1 MAHARGDHIAAPAPA
16 MTRVASSKAVGE
28 RLYTASVGDLSR
40 TSSRRSSVLHASGS
54 APALGVALTPD
65 GKPYRYAPPPRT
77 PITPMTKKEQL
88 ASSTRLSSRPSTSHE
103 PVALPD
109 ASASTQKLKSL
120 PGGKAFGFGASTR
133 DVANK
138 LFVSQHH
145 TMSLMYGMQSP
156 GPTKY
161 SLPPSVGGKQP
172 DGNKPDPP
180 VWSMGN
186 CERFLYGYGK
196 PETKGIPPGRAGG
209 MRPGP
214 ADYDPERPA
223 CVEEAVGPER
233 GGRTIKQ
240 VPHWS
245 MGKGTRDQTHKVW
258 ITKEITQALR
268 AGSQSPAAQYNL
280 PDANFDKRY
289 NCGGKPDPPVWKLHG
304 RPHLPDFKCAP
315 PPGTY
320 ETPKG
325 VGEREVN
332 ARLETRPSWS
342 MADYI
347 KYNDE
352 PGRDA
357 PPAKYATPPAAIER
371 QVVSRRGNTN
381 QTAGRATF
389 TRHHRWAHVV
399 REEKRNAIPG
409 PTHYG

>member
-1 MAHARGDHIAAPAPA
+1 MSASNLSAHRRNSYATIRLRTRPSTHNHARRRRHGPRTWRSHRCARACDDPRREQQGGGRAALH
-16 MTRVASSKAVGE
+16 RE
-28 RLYTASVGDLSR
+28 RGRLDR
-40 TSSRRSSVLHASGS
+40 TSSRRSSVLQASGS

-304 RPHLPDFKCAP
+304 RPHLPDFKCA
-315 PPGTY
+315 TA
-320 ETPKG
+320 
-325 VGEREVN
+325 
-332 ARLETRPSWS
+332 AR
-342 MADYI
+342 
-347 KYNDE
+347 
-352 PGRDA
+352 
-357 PPAKYATPPAAIER
+357 
-371 QVVSRRGNTN
+371 
-381 QTAGRATF
+381 
-389 TRHHRWAHVV
+389 HV
-399 REEKRNAIPG
+399 
-409 PTHYG
+409 